1 MRALVFGSFAF
12 LLLSTPRFTVAAQ
25 LELNGQTFTLADG
38 FEIEVVAK
46 APLIER
52 PIVADFDEAGRL
64 YVADSSGS
72 NDKVEKQL
80 ADRPHRII
88 RLEDTDGD
96 GRFDRRTV
104 FADQLMFPEGT
115 MWFRGA
121 LYVAA
126 PPSIWKFTDTDN
138 DGVADRREEWFKGM
152 TLTGCANDLHGP
164 YRGPDGWIYWCKGAF
179 AKQTHQVAGKP
190 FVTRASHI
198 FRARPDGSGLEPVM
212 TGGMDN
218 PVDVVFTA
226 DGERICSATFLQQ
239 PAGGRRDG
247 LFHAVYGGVYGKQHD
262 VLDGHVRTGELM
274 PVMAHLGPAAPCGL
288 VCFRGKSFGEEFENN
303 LFAAL
308 FNLHKITRHQLS
320 YQGAALQSRDE
331 DFLSAVSPDF
341 HPTDVIEDADGSLL
355 ILDTGGWYK
364 LCCPTSQLHKPD
376 VLGAIYRVRKKGAA
390 AVADPRGASI
400 AWSTLAN
407 DALARLLGDARP
419 SVRDRAIE
427 TLAGRGNAAIEALR
441 KALDRNNDVEM
452 RRNALWTL
460 TRIDAP
466 AARTTVH
473 DAFKDDDSTVRHV
486 AAHSVAISR
495 DTTALSQLL
504 ELSREDRPEL
514 QRAAAE
520 ALGRLGDATAVP
532 SLLAASRTGDRVLDH
547 SIIYALVELG
557 DPIATAAAL
566 HAGTPAARKNALI
579 ALDQMEGGQLPAAE
593 ALAALKSNDAEL
605 KKAALWVVAQHPEWG
620 DQLVPLLADQLATP
634 STDDLA
640 ARTQVFSRLAEH
652 PAVQQLLAS
661 TARNPAAV
669 KAVRLFALR
678 AMAAARLKNPGAG
691 WADALRAILD
701 ETETELLTAAAEA
714 VRAQPDKLRDG
725 LSGALLGAASRRELP
740 PPARVALLDAVRG
753 PNVDLQPQQLQ
764 MLRELLAPDVD
775 ARLRGSAARL
785 LGSARLNADAQRSL
799 LENIRTAG
807 PFELS
812 KLLGAF
818 DNCQDAAIGLS
829 LVDVLAH
836 APGLS
841 SLGAGGL
848 RSHLGKFPPAV
859 LTKAEPLFASLG
871 ADPQRQRARLDE
883 LAVQLSA
890 GDVRRGHSVFH
901 SPKAGCV
908 TCHAMGY
915 VGGTVGPDLTRI
927 GQIRTERDLLEA
939 IVFPSASFVRSYEPT
954 LITTKSGDIYNGN
967 VREDSGDTLLLAIG
981 AGTEVRVAR
990 TDIAEMQPG
999 MASLM
1004 PQGFDQILTPGELAD
1019 LVAFL
1024 KAAR

>member
-1 MRALVFGSFAF
+1 MRALVLVSVAF
-12 LLLSTPRFTVAAQ
+12 LLVVRRVGLAAQ
-25 LELNGQTFTLADG
+25 LELNGQTLTLADG
-38 FEIEVVAK
+38 FEIEVAAN

-96 GRFDRRTV
+96 GKFDRRTV

-115 MWFRGA
+115 MWFRGS
-121 LYVAA
+121 LYVSA
-126 PPSIWKFTDTDN
+126 PPSIWKLTDTDG
-138 DGVADRREEWFKGM
+138 DGTADQREEWFKGG

-179 AKQTHQVAGKP
+179 AKQTHEVRGKS

-218 PVDVVFTA
+218 PVDVVFTV

-274 PVMAHLGPAAPCGL
+274 PVMTQLGPAAPCGL
-288 VCFRGKSFGEEFENN
+288 VRFRSRSFGEEFENN

-308 FNLHKITRHQLS
+308 FNLHKVTRHQLF
-320 YQGAALQSRDE
+320 YEGAAMKSRDT
-331 DFLSAVSPDF
+331 DFLSAISPDF
-341 HPTDVIEDADGSLL
+341 HPTDVVEDADGSLL
-355 ILDTGGWYK
+355 IIDTGGWYK

-376 VLGAIYRVRKKGAA
+376 VLGAIYRVRKKGAPR
-390 AVADPRGASI
+390 VADPRGEKI
-400 AWSTLAN
+400 PWSSAENRTLAEL
-407 DALARLLGDARP
+407 LADARP
-419 SVRDRAIE
+419 VVRARAIE
-427 TLAGRGNAAIEALR
+427 TLAQRGEPAVESLR

-452 RRNALWTL
+452 RRNAIWTL
-460 TRIDAP
+460 TRIDSP
-466 AARTTVH
+466 AARTAVH
-473 DAFKDDDSTVRHV
+473 EAFHDDDSTVRHV
-486 AAHSVAISR
+486 AAHAVSVTR
-495 DTTALSQLL
+495 DVTAVAALT
-504 ELSREDRPEL
+504 ELSRDDRPEL

-520 ALGRLGDATAVP
+520 GLGRLGDPEAA
-532 SLLAASRTGDRVLDH
+532 SALLAASRPDDRVLDH

-566 HAGTPAARKNALI
+566 HAGTPAARRNALI
-579 ALDQMEGGQLPAAE
+579 ALDQMEGGRLPAEE
-593 ALAALKSNDAEL
+593 ALAALRSTDPEL
-605 KKAALWVVAQHPEWG
+605 KKAGLWVVAHHPEWG
-620 DQLVPLLADQLATP
+620 DQLVPLLADQLAASP
-634 STDDLA
+634 TDDLD
-640 ARTQVFSRLAEH
+640 ARAQFFSGLAEH
-652 PAVQQLLAS
+652 AAVQQLLGS
-661 TARNPAAV
+661 TARNPSASKTA
-669 KAVRLFALR
+669 RLLALR
-678 AMAAARLKNPGAG
+678 SIAAAHLKNPGTG
-691 WADALRAILD
+691 WAEAFNEILEENNPD
-701 ETETELLTAAAEA
+701 LLIAAADA
-714 VRAQPDKLRDG
+714 IRAQPDKIRDG
-725 LSGALLGAASRRELP
+725 LSGGVLRAASRRDIP
-740 PPARVALLDAVRG
+740 PPARASLLDAVRG
-753 PNVDLQPQQLQ
+753 AGQVLPPAQFEF
-764 MLRELLAPDVD
+764 LRAQLAPEVD
-775 ARLRGSAARL
+775 ARTRAIAARI
-785 LGSARLNADAQRSL
+785 LGSARLEADALRSL
-799 LENIRTAG
+799 IENVRTAG

-818 DNCQDAAIGLS
+818 DNCQEEAMGIS
-829 LVDVLAH
+829 LVEALAQ
-836 APGLS
+836 APGLP

-848 RSHLGKFPPAV
+848 RSHLGKFPSSV
-859 LTKAEPLFASLG
+859 LAKAEPLLVSLG
-871 ADPQRQRARLDE
+871 ADPLKQRARLDE
-883 LAVQLSA
+883 LAQQIGS
-890 GDVRRGHSVFH
+890 GDVRRGHAIFN

-915 VGGTVGPDLTRI
+915 VGGTLGPDLTRI

-954 LITTKSGDIYNGN
+954 LITTKGGEIYNGN
-967 VREDSGDTLLLAIG
+967 IREDSAETLLVAIAPG
-981 AGTEVRVAR
+981 SDVRIAR
-990 TDIAEMQPG
+990 TNISEMQPG
-999 MASLM
+999 IVSLM
-1004 PQGFDQILTPGELAD
+1004 PQGFDQILTAQELAD
-1019 LVAFL
+1019 VVAFL